1 MVDSTAEPV
10 SSSAHAGTSPRRPF
24 SLASAFESVR
34 NSIHSQFP
42 SSASAAYS
50 QGDEDATQAGPSGLP
65 APQLSSTSTFTPPS
79 DWPPLI
85 SERKLARL
93 FPDHSTR
100 DAVRQ
105 FYKERQLD
113 WDCDAQSLGER
124 SESNRASAALFDL
137 LVRLDVQG
145 ASDAEHELHTR
156 SVTGSEGGPSDSAQ
170 KSTSERSRSTVDR
183 SRAWEAHD
191 VLQAID
197 KKDVETLMRIRDASF
212 DLLLDAGGGVGGGTK
227 SASTPSTPLGY
238 AISLGPAWE
247 GIAIVLVGAMSRFVN
262 QLPDEQAQHR
272 RADIRAGKHALRN
285 GTLQTDTIT
294 QARLR
299 RLRVNL
305 KLAIDHSI
313 SLSQVPLVTSYVQV
327 LFMSEGSTFLHDGS
341 LAVQRALLPHT
352 HDSALSPPA
361 LNVARGAVERFVAPH
376 LRTRAGSNLGK
387 SSSSASSAVTSIA
400 ALEDLIANASL
411 DLVLLALWD
420 LVLLRQSEWDVLS
433 GTTAA
438 AGANTSNASPNTSN
452 ALSLNAEELQDLSDP
467 LPLFFFARDDRM
479 TSAYLQ
485 RSKLLEKAL
494 ASLELSRNASSK
506 RERRALRIARNVVLA
521 LQDGAR
527 RLSAKER
534 EEKVARVLQA
544 EGC

>member
-10 SSSAHAGTSPRRPF
+10 SSSAHASTSPRRPF

-42 SSASAAYS
+42 SSASAAHS
-50 QGDEDATQAGPSGLP
+50 QGAEDATQAGTSGLP
-65 APQLSSTSTFTPPS
+65 APQLSSTSTSTPPS

-124 SESNRASAALFDL
+124 NESNRAAAALFDL

-145 ASDAEHELHTR
+145 ASDAEHELPAR
-156 SVTGSEGGPSDSAQ
+156 LVSGFEGGSSNSAQ
-170 KSTSERSRSTVDR
+170 KSTTERSKSTVDR

-212 DLLLDAGGGVGGGTK
+212 DLLLDAGGATK
-227 SASTPSTPLGY
+227 SASISSMPLGY

-272 RADIRAGKHALRN
+272 RADIRAGKHALRK

-299 RLRVNL
+299 KLRVNL

-376 LRTRAGSNLGK
+376 LRSRAGANSGK
-387 SSSSASSAVTSIA
+387 SSSSASSAVASIA

-433 GTTAA
+433 GTTAP

-479 TSAYLQ
+479 TLAYLQ

-494 ASLELSRNASSK
+494 ASLDLSRNASSK